1 MSHHEARGNG
11 MFRRRRPEAA
21 EMDITPMV
29 DVTVLLLIF
38 TMVGSHVTSGR
49 PVDLPVAEGGVGV
62 ATDKGVPVIVRQD
75 DNPVGAAEPRVE
87 LDNGRMAGVE
97 ELKRYVRERADAG
110 KKEFLIRAERR
121 VPTGLVQQ
129 VARAVQEVP
138 GTRFFVAIEEA
149 R

>member
-1 MSHHEARGNG
+1 MSHEERGSG

-38 TMVGSHVTSGR
+38 TMVGSHITSGK

-62 ATDKGVPVIVRQD
+62 ATDKSVPVILRQD
-75 DNPVGAAEPRVE
+75 DNLVGAVEPRVE
-87 LDNGRMAGVE
+87 LENGRVAGLE
-97 ELKRYVRERADAG
+97 ELKRHVRERADAG
-110 KKEFLIRAERR
+110 KKDFLIRAERR

-129 VARAVQEVP
+129 VARAVQETP
-138 GTRFFVAIEEA
+138 GARFFVAIEES